1 MENEEKVLSI
11 LKDNPR
17 FYKNFAEIKK
27 GKEELDVLRNKDNQE
42 TKENLDLI
50 INQVIDKINRNKS
63 TIITYCRNKQID
75 ITLEDIEII
84 ANKINYTEKE
94 QCKEEKL
101 ESIDEKI
108 NQNLA
113 SQDKSLIDKPKW
125 YDFITKFR
133 IWKQKFFHIE
143 NEI

>member
-1 MENEEKVLSI
+1 MESEQKVLSI

-17 FYKNFAEIKK
+17 FYKNFSEIKK

-42 TKENLDLI
+42 AKEDLDLI

-94 QCKEEKL
+94 HYEEDKS
-101 ESIDEKI
+101 ESVDKTI

-125 YDFITKFR
+125 YNFITKFR
-133 IWKQKFFHIE
+133 IWKQKFWHIE